1 MPLVAVGETA
11 YKNYVGGEWVDATSG
26 ETFVSID
33 PATGETVG
41 VFPASTAQDMDRAV
55 SAALDAYER
64 WSRVVEVHL
73 PFCGM
78 KDTGNGHREAGQA
91 ALDFYTEWKALYLDY
106 SGRLQRAQIDNQ

>member
-33 PATGETVG
+33 PATGETGG

-55 SAALDAYER
+55 SAALEGPPPARPDRQPVTEK
-64 WSRVVEVHL
+64 VEL
-73 PFCGM
+73 
-78 KDTGNGHREAGQA
+78 
-91 ALDFYTEWKALYLDY
+91 
-106 SGRLQRAQIDNQ
+106 